1 VLEAFNAFTGRQF
14 HGSLFMVDLSTM
26 LLRRVPATARLLTRE
41 LTPVG
46 VLLLIPGIVWLA
58 RFRPAAATLFLLT
71 ALGTLAFT
79 LSYWSFDVP
88 EFQIPLLLLLWITVG
103 VGLAAVIR
111 EMRARSPRLAWLGL
125 LVLAFPL
132 WQLSTQYRARD
143 LHRRTLDMHLFDR
156 LFNEMPERTVLLDEN
171 PEVSH
176 LVLYKALG
184 EEAARGKQLVLA
196 SPQVP
201 HTSQAFS
208 LFVRPSELATPLLT
222 SVDTLEQ
229 FWREGFT
236 VYAFNQSA
244 RQLHT
249 YGIPFTPLQLLGP
262 PLPEYLSGLDPGSI
276 VALVMSPGAAR
287 ALVPTRSSP
296 FAAIG
301 TTTRTFSQKT
311 CYGAVGIVG
320 RSGAVEQSL
329 FTDDKLEIAR
339 GTRIGE
345 TSTLSPADL
354 RLGCAESSIQVN
366 GREVARTLDGAAI
379 AVFSRE
385 GVLITARDLQT
396 RNLLQV
402 PLEWRFRPM
411 FTMSGVRDCRPV
423 SAEWEDVS
431 PSVRQGQFI
440 LRVPAET
447 SVTVYLAQGTSLRPQ
462 VLESSE
468 QPQIMLNTYDSRS
481 DHDVRDLKNAAA
493 ADGLTAS
500 PVGSPYVNRV
510 EVSTP
515 GSPAGSIASVE
526 LLIKGLVDRA
536 VARGT
541 ERNSTAVTI
550 CRTQSSPLFL
560 KDYTTAHYIRAQES
574 QDWMFGEGWYPVER
588 DNAGPFRWTGAE
600 WAHLWVPLAP
610 AGSFLVRLEATSAIG
625 PDASANVALRVNGV
639 EQAHQKVMAGQDVY
653 EWTVPASAWISGN
666 NRLEIGISSLVRLP
680 EGSHDDR
687 ALGLKVRQ
695 IGLVSLGS

>member
-1 VLEAFNAFTGRQF
+1 
-14 HGSLFMVDLSTM
+14 
-26 LLRRVPATARLLTRE
+26 
-41 LTPVG
+41 
-46 VLLLIPGIVWLA
+46 
-58 RFRPAAATLFLLT
+58 
-71 ALGTLAFT
+71 
-79 LSYWSFDVP
+79 
-88 EFQIPLLLLLWITVG
+88 
-103 VGLAAVIR
+103 
-111 EMRARSPRLAWLGL
+111 
-125 LVLAFPL
+125 
-132 WQLSTQYRARD
+132 
-143 LHRRTLDMHLFDR
+143 
-156 LFNEMPERTVLLDEN
+156 
-171 PEVSH
+171 
-176 LVLYKALG
+176 
-184 EEAARGKQLVLA
+184 
-196 SPQVP
+196 
-201 HTSQAFS
+201 
-208 LFVRPSELATPLLT
+208 
-222 SVDTLEQ
+222 
-229 FWREGFT
+229 
-236 VYAFNQSA
+236 
-244 RQLHT
+244 
-249 YGIPFTPLQLLGP
+249 
-262 PLPEYLSGLDPGSI
+262 
-276 VALVMSPGAAR
+276 
-287 ALVPTRSSP
+287 
-296 FAAIG
+296 
-301 TTTRTFSQKT
+301 
-311 CYGAVGIVG
+311 
-320 RSGAVEQSL
+320 
-329 FTDDKLEIAR
+329 
-339 GTRIGE
+339 
-345 TSTLSPADL
+345 
-354 RLGCAESSIQVN
+354 
-366 GREVARTLDGAAI
+366 
-379 AVFSRE
+379 
-385 GVLITARDLQT
+385 
-396 RNLLQV
+396 
-402 PLEWRFRPM
+402 
-411 FTMSGVRDCRPV
+411 
-423 SAEWEDVS
+423 
-431 PSVRQGQFI
+431 
-440 LRVPAET
+440 
-447 SVTVYLAQGTSLRPQ
+447 

-468 QPQIMLNTYDSRS
+468 QPQITLETYDSRS
-481 DHDVRDLKNAAA
+481 DNDVRDLKDAAA